1 VANKFCPACGDEF
14 VATVETC
21 PDCEV
26 PLVDEQPDVD
36 RSKTGQVEYELHEWA
51 VESRVMLESL
61 LTGQAVPHAWEG
73 TDLTVPAAFETKVD
87 SLIEQVEVTAEPNLD
102 PDAPKVAYDLTEWDD
117 EQQTELIQGLDARGI
132 PYDFDVDG
140 SLVVLEADDEVVD
153 AVLDEITG
161 DEEDDAEATGAPVGV
176 GDAVIVGD
184 GDGTDGVGDAD
195 VDDEIDED
203 DDGVGDDDEILGADG
218 EELDAQQVMSDLF
231 VAADRLRK
239 KANDHEGVLTL
250 VERAAVAQRMKLPF
264 GFNRRDWDQIVE
276 QAIELRALIEDDE
289 SADADITAR
298 AAVLRGTLHPYV

>member
-1 VANKFCPACGDEF
+1 VANKFCPECGDEF
-14 VATVETC
+14 VGTVETC

-26 PLVDEQPDVD
+26 PLVDEQPSDVD
-36 RSKTGQVEYELHEWA
+36 RTKTGQVEYELHEWA

-87 SLIEQVEVTAEPNLD
+87 GLIEQVEVTAEPNLD

-140 SLVVLEADDEVVD
+140 SLVVLEADDEAVD

-161 DEEDDAEATGAPVGV
+161 DDEAEAEAG
-176 GDAVIVGD
+176 
-184 GDGTDGVGDAD
+184 GDAD
-195 VDDEIDED
+195 DLVAGAGDEAADATDETD
-203 DDGVGDDDEILGADG
+203 DDGDDETEDDTEDDELIGADG

-250 VERAAVAQRMKLPF
+250 VERAGVAQRMKLPF
-264 GFNRRDWDQIVE
+264 GFNRHDWDQIVE
-276 QAIELRALIEDDE
+276 QATDLRALIEDDD
-289 SADADITAR
+289 SADTDITAR

>member
-1 VANKFCPACGDEF
+1 VANKFCPECGDEF

-26 PLVDEQPDVD
+26 PLVDEPPSVD

-73 TDLTVPAAFETKVD
+73 TDLSVPAAFETKVD
-87 SLIEQVEVTAEPNLD
+87 GLIEQVEVTAEPNLD
-102 PDAPKVAYDLTEWDD
+102 PDAPKVAYDLAEWDD

-140 SLVVLEADDEVVD
+140 SLVVLEADDEAVD

-161 DEEDDAEATGAPVGV
+161 DDDEADGSDGSEAEGGEDMAVAAGGATADGA
-176 GDAVIVGD
+176 
-184 GDGTDGVGDAD
+184 GDAD
-195 VDDEIDED
+195 EDEDGDRDADTEDDEL
-203 DDGVGDDDEILGADG
+203 VGADG

-250 VERAAVAQRMKLPF
+250 VERAGVAQRMKLPF
-264 GFNRRDWDQIVE
+264 GFNRHDWDQIVE
-276 QAIELRALIEDDE
+276 QATDLRALIEDDD

>member
-1 VANKFCPACGDEF
+1 VANKFCPSCGDEF

-26 PLVDEQPDVD
+26 PLVDEPPSDVD

-61 LTGQAVPHAWEG
+61 LTGQSVPHAWEG
-73 TDLTVPAAFETKVD
+73 TDLSVPAAFETKVD
-87 SLIEQVEVTAEPNLD
+87 GLIEQVEVTAEPNLD
-102 PDAPKVAYDLTEWDD
+102 PDAPKVAYDLAEWDD

-140 SLVVLEADDEVVD
+140 SLVVLEADDEAVD

-161 DEEDDAEATGAPVGV
+161 GDDEADDAEVEA
-176 GDAVIVGD
+176 
-184 GDGTDGVGDAD
+184 GTDTPAVEADDEVVADAD
-195 VDDEIDED
+195 AEGDDAEETGDDAEDDEL
-203 DDGVGDDDEILGADG
+203 VGADG

-250 VERAAVAQRMKLPF
+250 VERAGVAQRMRLPF
-264 GFNRRDWDQIVE
+264 GFNRHDWDQIVE
-276 QAIELRALIEDDE
+276 QAADLRDLIEDDD
-289 SADADITAR
+289 SSDADITAR

>member
-1 VANKFCPACGDEF
+1 VANKFCPECGDEF
-14 VATVETC
+14 VGTVETC

-26 PLVDEQPDVD
+26 PLVDEQPSDVD
-36 RSKTGQVEYELHEWA
+36 RTKTGQVEYELHEWA

-87 SLIEQVEVTAEPNLD
+87 GLIEQVEVTAEPNLD

-140 SLVVLEADDEVVD
+140 SLVVLEADDEAVD

-161 DEEDDAEATGAPVGV
+161 DDEAEAEAG
-176 GDAVIVGD
+176 
-184 GDGTDGVGDAD
+184 GDAD
-195 VDDEIDED
+195 DLVAGAGDEAADATDETD
-203 DDGVGDDDEILGADG
+203 DDGDDETEDDTEDDELIGADG

-250 VERAAVAQRMKLPF
+250 VERAGVAQRMKLPF
-264 GFNRRDWDQIVE
+264 GFNRHDWDQIVE
-276 QAIELRALIEDDE
+276 QATDLRALIEDDD